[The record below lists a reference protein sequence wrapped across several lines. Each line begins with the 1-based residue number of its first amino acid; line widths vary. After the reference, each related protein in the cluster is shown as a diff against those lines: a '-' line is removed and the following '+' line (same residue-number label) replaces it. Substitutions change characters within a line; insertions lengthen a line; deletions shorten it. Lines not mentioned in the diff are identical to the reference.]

1 MITISNASDALKTIY
16 LGVIAEQLNTKIN
29 PFLAAIERTSNNV
42 FGKEVKKLV
51 TYGVNGGIT
60 SGTETGALP
69 KAQGNSYVTLT
80 TDLKNF
86 FGKIEI
92 SDKALRASMDDS
104 GAFVNLLNA
113 EMEGLLSASKR
124 NFARMLFGDGSGKLA
139 TTVVYADN
147 EDLAKFKVDDASK
160 IEAGMVIDIETNGA
174 ITSATKNKVIKSV
187 DHTNNVVTL
196 TSNLPSVQG
205 KDSIVYVQGSRNN
218 ELTGLESIF
227 GTSSTLY
234 GLTRAEYDFL
244 TPYNDATGGANGEL
258 EMLYFGASDLTS
270 DDLVLDTENELIETP
285 SSRKNMVLEL
295 MNLGLLTDENG
306 RYSERTKCKI
316 LETLGF
322 GNWEN
327 SRDIADL
334 HLKKAQRE
342 NRAFGEREIIPDSFD
357 DHEIHIEEH
366 TKFMLSPEF
375 DMDVKMKETIAA
387 HVNKHREFIDA
398 ANINL

>member
-29 PFLAAIERTSNNV
+29 PFLAAVERTSNNV

-139 TTVVYADN
+139 TTVLYSGN
-147 EDLAKFKVDDASK
+147 ENLAKFKVDDASK
-160 IEAGMVIDIETNGA
+160 IEAGMVIDIETSGV
-174 ITSATKNKVIKSV
+174 ITNAMKNKVVKSV
-187 DHTNNVVTL
+187 DHTDNVVTL
-196 TSNLPSVQG
+196 TANLPAAQG
-205 KDSIVYVQGSRNN
+205 KDSIVYVQGSRSN
-218 ELTGLESIF
+218 ELTGLESLF

-234 GLTRAEYDFL
+234 GLTRADYDFL
-244 TPYNDATGGANGEL
+244 TPYKDATGGAMSAALIQDAIDHVEERSGGIVNFIVTS
-258 EMLYFGASDLTS
+258 YAVRKKYVAYCASSNHNVD
-270 DDLVLDTENELIETP
+270 V
-285 SSRKNMVLEL
+285 
-295 MNLGLLTDENG
+295 MNLDCGYKALSYSGIPFVVDRFCGKNDMYLLNTDDFKLHQLCDWRWIEDAAG
-306 RYSERTKCKI
+306 GILKQESGSAAYSA
-316 LETLGF
+316 TLVKY
-322 GNWEN
+322 
-327 SRDIADL
+327 ADL
-334 HLKKAQRE
+334 MC
-342 NRAFGEREIIPDSFD
+342 ERPVGQAKI
-357 DHEIHIEEH
+357 
-366 TKFMLSPEF
+366 T
-375 DMDVKMKETIAA
+375 
-387 HVNKHREFIDA
+387 
-398 ANINL
+398 NITVD

>member
-29 PFLAAIERTSNNV
+29 PFLAAVERTSNNV

-139 TTVVYADN
+139 TTVLYSGN
-147 EDLAKFKVDDASK
+147 ENLAKFKVDDASK
-160 IEAGMVIDIETNGA
+160 IEAGMVIDIETSGV
-174 ITSATKNKVIKSV
+174 ITNAMKTKSSKASTTRTTSLRSPQTFPPLRVRTASFTYKAAEATN
-187 DHTNNVVTL
+187 
-196 TSNLPSVQG
+196 
-205 KDSIVYVQGSRNN
+205 
-218 ELTGLESIF
+218 
-227 GTSSTLY
+227 
-234 GLTRAEYDFL
+234 
-244 TPYNDATGGANGEL
+244 
-258 EMLYFGASDLTS
+258 
-270 DDLVLDTENELIETP
+270 
-285 SSRKNMVLEL
+285 
-295 MNLGLLTDENG
+295 
-306 RYSERTKCKI
+306 
-316 LETLGF
+316 
-322 GNWEN
+322 
-327 SRDIADL
+327 
-334 HLKKAQRE
+334 
-342 NRAFGEREIIPDSFD
+342 
-357 DHEIHIEEH
+357 
-366 TKFMLSPEF
+366 
-375 DMDVKMKETIAA
+375 
-387 HVNKHREFIDA
+387 
-398 ANINL
+398 

>member
-139 TTVVYADN
+139 TTVVYAETKILQN
-147 EDLAKFKVDDASK
+147 SRLTTRRKSK
-160 IEAGMVIDIETNGA
+160 PVW
-174 ITSATKNKVIKSV
+174 
-187 DHTNNVVTL
+187 
-196 TSNLPSVQG
+196 
-205 KDSIVYVQGSRNN
+205 
-218 ELTGLESIF
+218 
-227 GTSSTLY
+227 SSTSKRTGRLQARRKTKSSKVST
-234 GLTRAEYDFL
+234 TRTTSLRSPQTFPPFRARTASFTYKAAE
-244 TPYNDATGGANGEL
+244 TTN
-258 EMLYFGASDLTS
+258 
-270 DDLVLDTENELIETP
+270 
-285 SSRKNMVLEL
+285 
-295 MNLGLLTDENG
+295 
-306 RYSERTKCKI
+306 
-316 LETLGF
+316 
-322 GNWEN
+322 
-327 SRDIADL
+327 
-334 HLKKAQRE
+334 
-342 NRAFGEREIIPDSFD
+342 
-357 DHEIHIEEH
+357 
-366 TKFMLSPEF
+366 
-375 DMDVKMKETIAA
+375 
-387 HVNKHREFIDA
+387 
-398 ANINL
+398 

>member
-139 TTVVYADN
+139 TTVVYAEN

-174 ITSATKNKVIKSV
+174 ITSATKNKVVKSV

-205 KDSIVYVQGSRNN
+205 KDSIVYVQGSRSN

-234 GLTRAEYDFL
+234 GLARADYDFL
-244 TPYNDATGGANGEL
+244 TPYKDATGGTMSAALIQDAIDHVEERSGGIVNFIVTS
-258 EMLYFGASDLTS
+258 YAVRKKYVAYCASSNHNVD
-270 DDLVLDTENELIETP
+270 V
-285 SSRKNMVLEL
+285 
-295 MNLGLLTDENG
+295 MNLDCGYKALSYSGIPFVVDRFCGKKDMYLLNTDDFKLHQLCDWRWIEDAAG
-306 RYSERTKCKI
+306 GILKQESGSAAYSA
-316 LETLGF
+316 TLVKY
-322 GNWEN
+322 
-327 SRDIADL
+327 ADL
-334 HLKKAQRE
+334 MC
-342 NRAFGEREIIPDSFD
+342 ERPVGQAKI
-357 DHEIHIEEH
+357 
-366 TKFMLSPEF
+366 T
-375 DMDVKMKETIAA
+375 
-387 HVNKHREFIDA
+387 
-398 ANINL
+398 NITVD

>member
-1 MITISNASDALKTIY
+1 
-16 LGVIAEQLNTKIN
+16 
-29 PFLAAIERTSNNV
+29 
-42 FGKEVKKLV
+42 
-51 TYGVNGGIT
+51 
-60 SGTETGALP
+60 
-69 KAQGNSYVTLT
+69 
-80 TDLKNF
+80 
-86 FGKIEI
+86 
-92 SDKALRASMDDS
+92 
-104 GAFVNLLNA
+104 
-113 EMEGLLSASKR
+113 
-124 NFARMLFGDGSGKLA
+124 
-139 TTVVYADN
+139 
-147 EDLAKFKVDDASK
+147 
-160 IEAGMVIDIETNGA
+160 
-174 ITSATKNKVIKSV
+174 
-187 DHTNNVVTL
+187 
-196 TSNLPSVQG
+196 
-205 KDSIVYVQGSRNN
+205 
-218 ELTGLESIF
+218 
-227 GTSSTLY
+227 
-234 GLTRAEYDFL
+234 
-244 TPYNDATGGANGEL
+244 
-258 EMLYFGASDLTS
+258 MLYFGASDLTS
-270 DDLVLDTENELIETP
+270 DDLVFDTENELIETP

>member
-29 PFLAAIERTSNNV
+29 PFLAAVERTSNNV

-139 TTVVYADN
+139 TVKSIANGVITVDSCRNLELGMIVEMRDEDN
-147 EDLAKFKVDDASK
+147 AFIAGSSGGKITSLDRANNTFKVTGATISAETL
-160 IEAGMVIDIETNGA
+160 EAGCGVFLKGSYNNEITGLGA
-174 ITSATKNKVIKSV
+174 I
-187 DHTNNVVTL
+187 
-196 TSNLPSVQG
+196 
-205 KDSIVYVQGSRNN
+205 
-218 ELTGLESIF
+218 F
-227 GTSSTLY
+227 
-234 GLTRAEYDFL
+234 
-244 TPYNDATGGANGEL
+244 ATGGSLYGVSRANNSWL
-258 EMLYFGASDLTS
+258 SPYVKASMGTLTETAIQTA
-270 DDLVLDTENELIETP
+270 LDTVEENGGAPANMIVCSWGVRRALQKLLSANKRFVETEELAGGYKAISYNGIPVVADRFCPSGTMYILNTDDFTLHQLCDWQWLAGDDGKVLRQVAGKPVYTATLVKYAELICARPYGQGMISGITE
-285 SSRKNMVLEL
+285 V
-295 MNLGLLTDENG
+295 
-306 RYSERTKCKI
+306 
-316 LETLGF
+316 
-322 GNWEN
+322 
-327 SRDIADL
+327 
-334 HLKKAQRE
+334 
-342 NRAFGEREIIPDSFD
+342 
-357 DHEIHIEEH
+357 
-366 TKFMLSPEF
+366 
-375 DMDVKMKETIAA
+375 
-387 HVNKHREFIDA
+387 
-398 ANINL
+398 